1 MMGDAISWDGWPAC
15 GEIDIMETMNSEER
29 CFGRLHWTDRN
40 GRYTKS
46 ESFEDIDIASFHS
59 YSVEW
64 TPSMIRWFVDD
75 IQYHSIGE
83 LSSSPSL
90 PPHSTS

>member
-15 GEIDIMETMNSEER
+15 GEIDIMETMNAEEI

-40 GRYTKS
+40 GRPTQS
-46 ESFEDIDIASFHS
+46 ENFENVDLTSFHT
-59 YSVEW
+59 YSVVW

-75 IQYHSIGE
+75 IQYHYIGE
-83 LSSSPSL
+83 
-90 PPHSTS
+90 